1 MKDEFVSRVGI
12 WGQRHYDYLKKNK
25 PTVINVMRMDGT
37 LKSHLTQVD
46 RDAQEMYEKLI
57 KEYTAAL
64 TTARASMRWTNVGRV
79 ATRRANARNTTF
91 TTTQFSTA
99 RLVINP
105 AAMGKTALAFSS

>member
-1 MKDEFVSRVGI
+1 MRDEFVKRIGI

-57 KEYTAAL
+57 KEYAEFEGITEQLKADDQMA
-64 TTARASMRWTNVGRV
+64 WVGRMNNI
-79 ATRRANARNTTF
+79 RARVTHAVNCELIYT
-91 TTTQFSTA
+91 
-99 RLVINP
+99 
-105 AAMGKTALAFSS
+105 